1 MFCDGMQVVFPH
13 SLMEPSSLKLKSPI
27 KVCEL
32 LSVETTQPVVI
43 QMLGIDFFKLSK
55 FSQVEEELVSIQ

>member
-1 MFCDGMQVVFPH
+1 
-13 SLMEPSSLKLKSPI
+13 MEPSSLKLKSPI

-32 LSVETTQPVVI
+32 LSVETNQPVVI
-43 QMLGIDFFKLSK
+43 QMLGIDFFMLSK